1 MDTNTPVIRRYTITA
16 EIRQAAKYALHN
28 NTREYEWDGIC
39 IHQIRRNTT
48 ECAGKICS
56 EYSWLN
62 MDKPSQKK
70 TLEYAKTDE
79 LCFMTRVNIYMCNTA
94 KIENENK

>member
-62 MDKPSQKK
+62 TDKLSPKK
-70 TLEYAKTDE
+70 ML
-79 LCFMTRVNIYMCNTA
+79 
-94 KIENENK
+94 